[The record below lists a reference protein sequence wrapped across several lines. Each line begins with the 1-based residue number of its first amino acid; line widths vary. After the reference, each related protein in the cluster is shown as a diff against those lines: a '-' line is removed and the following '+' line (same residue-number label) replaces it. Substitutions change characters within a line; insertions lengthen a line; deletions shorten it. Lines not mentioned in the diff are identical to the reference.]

1 MDQFVDKSG
10 SDSPYHLTP
19 SPAFSEN
26 IPSMAVSR
34 NPGELGTVSYA
45 FLYHH
50 SPGNQRDFIKEKG

>member
-1 MDQFVDKSG
+1 M
-10 SDSPYHLTP
+10 P

-34 NPGELGTVSYA
+34 NPGELGTVADA

-50 SPGNQRDFIKEKG
+50 SLGNQRDFIKEKGSLSVNDGIYNFW